1 MRLLLASALATLSVL
16 PAAADETEGLVLAYD
31 RVANVLVL
39 EDLTVWPLKAELAV
53 PENLQAG
60 DRVTI
65 DFRSDGE
72 NGIGAI
78 NALTRTASAQ

>member
-1 MRLLLASALATLSVL
+1 MRLLLASALVTLTVM
-16 PAAADETEGLVLAYD
+16 PAAADETEGLILAYD
-31 RVANVLVL
+31 RVANILVL
-39 EDLTVWPLKAELAV
+39 EDLTVWPIAADVAV
-53 PENLQAG
+53 PEDLQAG

-72 NGIGAI
+72 NGVGGI